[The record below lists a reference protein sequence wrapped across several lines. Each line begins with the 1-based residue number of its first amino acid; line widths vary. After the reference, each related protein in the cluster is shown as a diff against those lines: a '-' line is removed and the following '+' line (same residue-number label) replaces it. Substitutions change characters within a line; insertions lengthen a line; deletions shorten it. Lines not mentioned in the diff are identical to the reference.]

1 MRFFIDECVWQVTRD
16 YIKQIGHDIASVEQ
30 CGLSGSDD
38 NIVIA
43 RAVAEN
49 RAFLTRDMHFCNIL
63 LYPPENYFGIVVLKI
78 DPSTI
83 EQVHRTLGTA
93 LGHFT
98 QESIQK
104 ALLIVDS
111 NKFRERR

>member
-1 MRFFIDECVWQVTRD
+1 MRLFIDECVWQVTRD
-16 YIKQIGHDIASVEQ
+16 YVKQLGHDIASVEQ
-30 CGLSGSDD
+30 RGLSGADD
-38 NIVIA
+38 KIVIA

-63 LYPPENYFGIVVLKI
+63 LYPPENYRGIIVSKI
-78 DPSTI
+78 DPLTI
-83 EQVHRTLGTA
+83 HQVHHTLSAA

-104 ALLIVDS
+104 VLLIVDS

>member
-1 MRFFIDECVWQVTRD
+1 MRLFIDECVWQVTRD
-16 YIKQIGHDIASVEQ
+16 YIRQLGHDIVSVEQ
-30 CGLSGSDD
+30 RGLSGSDD
-38 NIVIA
+38 KIVLS
-43 RAVAEN
+43 RASAEN

-63 LYPPENYFGIVVLKI
+63 LYPPENYLGIVVLKI

-83 EQVHRTLGTA
+83 DRVHLTLGTA

-104 ALLIVDS
+104 VLIIVDL

>member
-1 MRFFIDECVWQVTRD
+1 MQL
-16 YIKQIGHDIASVEQ
+16 GHDIAGVEQ
-30 CGLSGSDD
+30 RHLSGADD
-38 NIVIA
+38 KTVITH
-43 RAVAEN
+43 AVAEN

-63 LYPPENYFGIVVLKI
+63 LYPPENYLGIIVLKI

-83 EQVHRTLGTA
+83 DQVHLTLGTA
-93 LGHFT
+93 LDNFT

-104 ALLIVDS
+104 ALLIVHS

>member
-1 MRFFIDECVWQVTRD
+1 MRLFIDECVWRITRD
-16 YIKQIGHDIASVEQ
+16 YIKQLGHDIAGVEQ
-30 CGLSGSDD
+30 RDLSGADD
-38 NIVIA
+38 KTVIA
-43 RAVAEN
+43 QAVAEN

-63 LYPPENYFGIVVLKI
+63 LYPPENYDGIIVLKI

-83 EQVHRTLGTA
+83 DQVQHTLGAA
-93 LGHFT
+93 LEHFT